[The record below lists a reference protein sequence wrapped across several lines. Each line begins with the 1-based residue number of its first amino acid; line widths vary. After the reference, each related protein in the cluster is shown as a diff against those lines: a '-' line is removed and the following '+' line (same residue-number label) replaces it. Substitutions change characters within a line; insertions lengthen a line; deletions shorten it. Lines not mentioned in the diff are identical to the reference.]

1 MKIKYKNKGILIWIT
16 GLSGAGKTSLAK
28 GIKNKIAKSYG
39 KTIILNGDD
48 LREIFDLNRYDR
60 KARLNY
66 GRKYCKFLKFL
77 TDQNVNVIF
86 TVVGLFDE
94 LRNWNRKNIKNYV
107 EVYVKAQISDI
118 KRKKKKKVYYKKNQS
133 LVGIQISPEFPKKPD
148 IIIKNDFKKTIQSLS
163 LSLVKKIAL
172 L

>member
-1 MKIKYKNKGILIWIT
+1 MKIKNKNKGILIWIT

-48 LREIFDLNRYDR
+48 LRKIFDLKRYDR

-86 TVVGLFDE
+86 FSGSSQDTVFFTDNLHMP
-94 LRNWNRKNIKNYV
+94 
-107 EVYVKAQISDI
+107 
-118 KRKKKKKVYYKKNQS
+118 KKKR
-133 LVGIQISPEFPKKPD
+133 
-148 IIIKNDFKKTIQSLS
+148 
-163 LSLVKKIAL
+163 
-172 L
+172 